1 MRNTCI
7 IRGMRLKKGF
17 TLVEMVVT
25 LAIIGVASALTVIV
39 VTNLVNSQNASSNQY
54 VYSKEMDLIDKTA
67 NEFVSFVSVNDSD
80 ASFTYKSQTETSVT
94 FTYKTYDYTFSFSGD
109 ALRLTNTY
117 DGDVDYFKKTFVKE
131 IKYATNFSFSFDTS
145 SALLKI
151 QYNLNKA
158 TNTNTYVV
166 RTLL

>member
-1 MRNTCI
+1 MKS
-7 IRGMRLKKGF
+7 KKGF

-25 LAIIGVASALTVIV
+25 LAIIGVSSALTVIV

-54 VYSKEMDLIDKTA
+54 AYSKEMDIIDKTA
-67 NEFVSFVSVNDSD
+67 NEFVSFVSINNSD
-80 ASFTYKSQTETSVT
+80 ASFTYKSQSETSVT
-94 FTYKTYDYTFSFSGD
+94 FTYDNTYDYTFCFSD
-109 ALRLTNTY
+109 KALRLTNNY
-117 DGDVDYFKKTFVKE
+117 DGEEAYFRKTF
-131 IKYATNFSFSFDTS
+131 IKTLEHATNFVFSFDVS

-151 QYNLNKA
+151 QYDLNKT

>member
-1 MRNTCI
+1 MRYTCI
-7 IRGMRLKKGF
+7 IRVMKSKKGF

-25 LAIIGVASALTVIV
+25 LAIIGVSSALTVIV

-54 VYSKEMDLIDKTA
+54 AYSKEMDIIDKTA
-67 NEFVSFVSVNDSD
+67 NEFVSFISINDSD
-80 ASFTYKSQTETSVT
+80 ASFTYKSQSETSVT
-94 FTYKTYDYTFSFSGD
+94 FTYDTYDYTFSFSD
-109 ALRLTNTY
+109 KALRLTNNY
-117 DGDVDYFKKTFVKE
+117 DGEEAYFRKTF
-131 IKYATNFSFSFDTS
+131 IKTLEYATNFVFSFDES

-151 QYNLNKA
+151 QYDLNKT